1 MVTHLTKAGLGSL
14 ELFSMGLKST
24 GTYLSRALSY
34 KGAEFSIAKVDI
46 DPQFQCAIASPLGFH
61 CMTSSCI
68 CQVLGLP
75 YVHHW
80 HRSMPCL
87 LLHAGS
93 SDGPY
98 MHGTWPCLSRQAL
111 IL

>member
-46 DPQFQCAIASPLGFH
+46 DPQFQCVLACPLVIVSPVHLHDFLLRGPALWG
-61 CMTSSCI
+61 SCR
-68 CQVLGLP
+68 
-75 YVHHW
+75 VHH
-80 HRSMPCL
+80 HPESTRSL
-87 LLHAGS
+87 LLHA
-93 SDGPY
+93 P
-98 MHGTWPCLSRQAL
+98 
-111 IL
+111 

>member
-46 DPQFQCAIASPLGFH
+46 DPQFQCVLAGPLVVL
-61 CMTSSCI
+61 CMTPSCMG
-68 CQVLGLP
+68 QHRGL
-75 YVHHW
+75 
-80 HRSMPCL
+80 
-87 LLHAGS
+87 
-93 SDGPY
+93 
-98 MHGTWPCLSRQAL
+98 LSCAPPL
-111 IL
+111 